1 MTKKLLI
8 ILIGLTFLTTA
19 LFVGT
24 PFEFLNA
31 TTDTVVTDTIIVLFL
46 VIFIVL
52 YRKIWQL
59 GNKIFKWTTFG
70 LLTILA
76 IPYLLIGIWTAT
88 INSGHHP
95 MWQDLFIYTN
105 DKNEKVISQWRRTSG
120 SIYDYRDR
128 KIIADYGQIR
138 ISLDCNVKELKGVWR
153 EYDKRNNTTKMIDFD
168 KRE

>member
-1 MTKKLLI
+1 MNKKLLVI
-8 ILIGLTFLTTA
+8 FVGLIFLTTA
-19 LFVGT
+19 LFFGT

-31 TTDTVVTDTIIVLFL
+31 TTETIATDAIIVLFL
-46 VIFIVL
+46 VIFIIL

-59 GNKIFKWTTFG
+59 GNKIFKWTIFG

-138 ISLDCNVKELKGVWR
+138 ISFDCNAKNLKGVWKK
-153 EYDKRNNTTKMIDFD
+153 YDKRDNTTNTINFD
-168 KRE
+168 KKR